1 MPDLEGVGDAVTGG
15 IAARAVEPG
24 AGEAD
29 DGRTREANC
38 LNCGAR
44 LAGDY
49 CHACGQRAHVHRT
62 LGAFWHDVAHS
73 VVHFDG
79 KVWRTLPLLAW
90 KPGELTRRYIHGERA
105 RFVSPIALFLFSVF
119 LMFAVFSLIG
129 GPVGSDAEPG
139 GSLRSQR
146 EALADQQSEVR
157 ELEAE
162 RERLRAA
169 GRPTDPVDA
178 QIAARKTAIELG
190 QRIVDEAGGKT
201 QPSAQRTES
210 GDKARITFTPTG
222 IGPIDAGIAKA
233 QENPELLGYKLQ
245 NNAYKFSWALIPI
258 STPFVWLLFL
268 HRRRYRR
275 FGAYDHAVFVTY
287 SIAFMSLALIG
298 FSLLRAIGVPEDPIV
313 LAMLAIAPVHIYRQ
327 LRSAY
332 ELGRRSALWRTAA
345 LIAFAAIVT
354 MLFLVL
360 LLALGLF

>member
-1 MPDLEGVGDAVTGG
+1 MPD
-15 IAARAVEPG
+15 
-24 AGEAD
+24 GETAD
-29 DGRTREANC
+29 GHTTERNC
-38 LNCGAR
+38 LNCGTR

-62 LGAFWHDVAHS
+62 LGAFWHDIAHS
-73 VVHFDG
+73 VLHFDG

-129 GPVGSDAEPG
+129 GPVASDSDPR
-139 GSLRSQR
+139 GSLRSQQ
-146 EALADQQSEVR
+146 EALADQKLEIR

-169 GRPTDPVDA
+169 GRPVDA
-178 QIAARKTAIELG
+178 VDRQITARKAAIELG

-201 QPSAQRTES
+201 QVTAEPTEA
-210 GDKARITFTPTG
+210 GRDARITFTPTG
-222 IGPIDAGIAKA
+222 IGAIDAGIAKA
-233 QENPELLGYKLQ
+233 QANPELLGYKLQ

-287 SIAFMSLALIG
+287 SIAFMSLGLIA
-298 FSLLRAIGVPEDPIV
+298 FSLLRAVGVPEDPIV

-327 LRSAY
+327 LRGAY
-332 ELGRRSALWRTAA
+332 DLGRKSALWRTAA
-345 LIAFAAIVT
+345 LIAFAVIVT

-360 LLALGLF
+360 LLAVGLF

>member
-1 MPDLEGVGDAVTGG
+1 MPDLEALGDAATGAVL
-15 IAARAVEPG
+15 AAAVEPETG
-24 AGEAD
+24 Q
-29 DGRTREANC
+29 DGHTDEANC
-38 LNCGAR
+38 LNCGAA

-49 CHACGQRAHVHRT
+49 CHICGQRAHVHRT
-62 LGAFWHDVAHS
+62 LGAFWHDIAHS
-73 VVHFDG
+73 VLHFDG

-129 GPVGSDAEPG
+129 GPVGSDG
-139 GSLRSQR
+139 DSS
-146 EALADQQSEVR
+146 EALSVQQQAAADEQAEIL

-162 RERLRAA
+162 RRRLLAA
-169 GRPTDPVDA
+169 GRSTVAVDR
-178 QIAARKTAIELG
+178 QIAARKMAVDFR
-190 QRIVDEAGGKT
+190 QQIVDRATEKAESAAPSSEGG
-201 QPSAQRTES
+201 
-210 GDKARITFTPTG
+210 GNARITFTPTG
-222 IGPIDAGIAKA
+222 IRALDAGIAKA
-233 QENPELLGYKLQ
+233 QQNPELLGYKLQ

-268 HRRRYRR
+268 HRRRYRQ

-287 SIAFMSLALIG
+287 SIAFMGLTLIA
-298 FSLLRAIGVPEDPIV
+298 FSLLRAVGVPEDPIV
-313 LAMLAIAPVHIYRQ
+313 LALLAIAPVHIYRH
-327 LRSAY
+327 LRGAY
-332 ELGRRSALWRTAA
+332 ALSRGSALWRTFA